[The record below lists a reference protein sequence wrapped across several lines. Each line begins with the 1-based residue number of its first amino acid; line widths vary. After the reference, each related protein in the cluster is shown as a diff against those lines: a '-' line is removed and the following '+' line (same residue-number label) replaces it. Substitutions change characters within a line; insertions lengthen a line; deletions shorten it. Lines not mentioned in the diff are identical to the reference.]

1 MEGCCGWKGLI
12 TTVFLLIQND
22 QINDYLDKYPYKRF
36 GKQLIQ

>member
-12 TTVFLLIQND
+12 TISNSIFAYTND

-36 GKQLIQ
+36 GKQ